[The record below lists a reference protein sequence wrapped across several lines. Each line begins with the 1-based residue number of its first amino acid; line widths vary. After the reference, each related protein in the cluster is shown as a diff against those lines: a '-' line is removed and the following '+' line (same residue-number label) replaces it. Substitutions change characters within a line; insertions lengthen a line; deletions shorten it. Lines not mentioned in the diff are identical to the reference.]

1 MDFSQF
7 ELPPVITLKATKQK
21 KRKKKPNQQP
31 RKKITQKIYVNT
43 FMAFFLLLYYK
54 ICIGKQNPY
63 LEHNQ

>member
-21 KRKKKPNQQP
+21 KQKKTKPAT
-31 RKKITQKIYVNT
+31 KKITQKIYVNT

>member
-21 KRKKKPNQQP
+21 KRKKKTKPAT
-31 RKKITQKIYVNT
+31 KKITQKIYVNT